1 VGRTGGPRYG
11 AAVPTRL
18 WSVVLAATDPPS
30 LARFWSVATG
40 WPAEADASGVVA
52 VEPPAGSH
60 EPGIPLVFVPNADPK
75 AGKNRVHLDLNT
87 RSADDQAA
95 TVERLRAAGARPV
108 DIGQRDVPWVVL
120 ADPEGNELCVLDPR
134 DEYAATGPVAAVV
147 MDTPD
152 PASLAP
158 FWSAATG
165 WPAEVFPSGDARL
178 TRPDGRGPR
187 LELLRSA
194 DPKVGRNRVH
204 VDVAPFAGDDHAAE
218 VDRLRALGATD
229 VDVGQGDVPWVV
241 LADPQGNE
249 LCVLTPRG

>member
-1 VGRTGGPRYG
+1 WIRDGPAYPPACAVATVRTSMSRVDGCGGRHPRRVPSPDGGGHTTFVGRTGGPRYG

-18 WSVVLAATDPPS
+18 RPVVLAATDPPS

-60 EPGIPLVFVPNADPK
+60 EPGIPLVFIPNADPK

-120 ADPEGNELCVLDPR
+120 ADPEGNELCVL
-134 DEYAATGPVAAVV
+134 
-147 MDTPD
+147 
-152 PASLAP
+152 
-158 FWSAATG
+158 
-165 WPAEVFPSGDARL
+165 
-178 TRPDGRGPR
+178 
-187 LELLRSA
+187 
-194 DPKVGRNRVH
+194 
-204 VDVAPFAGDDHAAE
+204 
-218 VDRLRALGATD
+218 
-229 VDVGQGDVPWVV
+229 
-241 LADPQGNE
+241 
-249 LCVLTPRG
+249 TPRG